1 MLRNDQDPWDYS
13 DTLPK
18 SKQREHILG
27 DVQRSQQNEAIFTM
41 LNASDTNSSHRSNPA
56 VVSSSETSEATL
68 VTVPPSP
75 TIRDYLDGIS
85 LRGYELHET
94 LEQITA
100 NETLRCEAMSLKGH
114 NAVMLVDLLH
124 EVHVLIYVPAGW
136 LH

>member
-1 MLRNDQDPWDYS
+1 MLRNDQDLWEYT
-13 DTLPK
+13 DTWAK
-18 SKQREHILG
+18 SEQREHIVG
-27 DVQRSQQNEAIFTM
+27 DVQRSQQHEAVPTI
-41 LNASDTNSSHRSNPA
+41 LNASHTNPLHRSNPA

-85 LRGYELHET
+85 LQGYELRERV
-94 LEQITA
+94 ERITA
-100 NETLRCEAMSLKGH
+100 NETLRCEAMSLKDH

-124 EVHVLIYVPAGW
+124 EAHVLIYVHAAG

>member
-1 MLRNDQDPWDYS
+1 MLRNDQDPWDYA
-13 DTLPK
+13 DTSPK
-18 SKQREHILG
+18 SKQREHVFG
-27 DVQRSQQNEAIFTM
+27 DVQRSQQNEAIFTI
-41 LNASDTNSSHRSNPA
+41 NASDTNSSHHSNPA

-85 LRGYELHET
+85 LQGCELHER
-94 LEQITA
+94 LERITA
-100 NETLRCEAMSLKGH
+100 NETLRCEAMSLKGR

-124 EVHVLIYVPAGW
+124 DVHMLIYVPAG